1 MDFQTRYAKLNENQR
16 DAVEQI
22 DDLSAV
28 NRVTS
33 QSVGVPSDN
42 AAGFAILYAF
52 QHIAKYRSSGRFGG
66 LLFYQLVNNGQ
77 VLVFSIRS
85 QLYELRLNAQNL
97 LVLYVSRFSG
107 VQNIFFTHNTP
118 YNLNSRLG
126 ATNPSRLE
134 LSKTAIKA
142 KNNSLLFGLVA
153 LPILPETARGG

>member
-28 NRVTS
+28 NRVAS
-33 QSVGVPSDN
+33 QSVRVPCDN
-42 AAGFAILYAF
+42 AAGFAILYAL

-97 LVLYVSRFSG
+97 LVLSTSVDFLAYKIYFSL
-107 VQNIFFTHNTP
+107 ITPP

-142 KNNSLLFGLVA
+142 KK
-153 LPILPETARGG
+153 